1 MKTIEKSILVL
12 HSAQQMFDLVSAVD
26 RYTEFLPWCASSRI
40 VSLHDDGMT
49 AEIGMAYGKLT
60 QSFTTRN
67 THILGREIHLK
78 LEKGPFSQLEGTWRF
93 TLIGS
98 LEDNACRTEFKI
110 QYATENSILGKLIAP
125 FFDKIAASLVD
136 AFFNRANE
144 LYN

>member
-26 RYTEFLPWCASSRI
+26 RYAEFLPWCSSARI

-67 THILGREIHLK
+67 THIEGREIHLK
-78 LEKGPFSQLEGTWRF
+78 LVKGPFSQLEGTWRF
-93 TLIGS
+93 TPVGA
-98 LEDNACRTEFKI
+98 EQDNACKTEFSI
-110 QYATENSILGKLIAP
+110 AYATENTILGKLIAP

-136 AFFNRANE
+136 AFYNRANTI
-144 LYN
+144 YD